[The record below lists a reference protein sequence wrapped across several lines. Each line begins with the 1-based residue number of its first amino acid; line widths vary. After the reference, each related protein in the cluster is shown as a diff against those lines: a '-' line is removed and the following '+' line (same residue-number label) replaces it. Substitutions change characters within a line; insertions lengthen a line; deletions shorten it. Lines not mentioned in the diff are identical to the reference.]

1 MISDEQLRTKFSEI
15 NYYSGN
21 EDFTAD
27 EAHRIDLCSVTI
39 NTLLYLG
46 EKRQSTLPISFEKFG
61 LDLERYVTSKE
72 RIDDDVSYLIC
83 ASFLKEYYLYK
94 KYINKDGFEQSD
106 VYSIWKDFEELPI
119 PISEKNEVFNSSFY
133 NELKNKDSC
142 LNNFYIF
149 LSVQNENNNDFIKS
163 IDNKKN
169 ESISVL
175 ELKNRELNSGLKNFS
190 ELVDNLR
197 KETNDLAFML
207 KEQKTAFN
215 FVGLSQGFESLLK
228 KKRNSQVIVLSL
240 LFFIGIFLFIP
251 LFTYIE
257 LNQVKKSKW

>member
-119 PISEKNEVFNSSFY
+119 PISEKNDVFNSSFY
-133 NELKNKDSC
+133 N
-142 LNNFYIF
+142 
-149 LSVQNENNNDFIKS
+149 
-163 IDNKKN
+163 
-169 ESISVL
+169 
-175 ELKNRELNSGLKNFS
+175 
-190 ELVDNLR
+190 
-197 KETNDLAFML
+197 
-207 KEQKTAFN
+207 
-215 FVGLSQGFESLLK
+215 
-228 KKRNSQVIVLSL
+228 
-240 LFFIGIFLFIP
+240 
-251 LFTYIE
+251 
-257 LNQVKKSKW
+257 